1 MFYSEKLDV
10 SAEAYLVNI
19 LAVWIACTAIWLARS
34 FMVEF
39 MSYYGHWLIKK
50 HPTWE
55 SFFRSTLGEMLLKS
69 KSSLGASHW
78 ANTEELL
85 DRYTKSLRTSQKKIA
100 TASSAADEDSAPP
113 VLPASAI
120 LAQTESNGPDPSVL
134 LDLFFRDD
142 ALTVLAQWRET
153 TDSAEDYAKLLSILT
168 SVKGA
173 GELIHMRMEMEKLER
188 IDVQTADANARE
200 ENA

>member
-1 MFYSEKLDV
+1 
-10 SAEAYLVNI
+10 
-19 LAVWIACTAIWLARS
+19 
-34 FMVEF
+34 
-39 MSYYGHWLIKK
+39 
-50 HPTWE
+50 
-55 SFFRSTLGEMLLKS
+55 
-69 KSSLGASHW
+69 
-78 ANTEELL
+78 
-85 DRYTKSLRTSQKKIA
+85 
-100 TASSAADEDSAPP
+100 
-113 VLPASAI
+113 
-120 LAQTESNGPDPSVL
+120 VL

-173 GELIHMRMEMEKLER
+173 GELIHMRMEMEKLDH